1 MKLADTHSSAAPA
14 HLDDKIARPEDHFK
28 KPADVA
34 KDPKLSDQQKAK
46 ALDNWELNERLIQV
60 AADEGMTGGTPNRL
74 TEVGE
79 AKQKLG
85 VPSLNKDAK

>member
-1 MKLADTHSSAAPA
+1 MKHAKNENAIVVTP
-14 HLDDKIARPEDHFK
+14 DDKITSPESHFK

-34 KDPKLSDQQKAK
+34 KDPQLSDRQKVK
-46 ALDNWELNERLIQV
+46 VLDNWELNERLIQA
-60 AADEGMTGGTPNRL
+60 AADEGMTGGTPSKL

-85 VPSLNKDAK
+85 VPSLSKDAK